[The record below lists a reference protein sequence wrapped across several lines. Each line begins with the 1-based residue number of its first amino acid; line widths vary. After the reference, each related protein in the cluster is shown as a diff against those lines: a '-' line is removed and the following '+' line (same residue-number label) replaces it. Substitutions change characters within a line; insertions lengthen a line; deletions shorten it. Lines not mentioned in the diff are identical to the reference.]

1 MIIELYFYNKAYIPN
16 SQNTTN
22 HFSKAHKNHAPKTE
36 NPLIICGL
44 QRHSR
49 QENQQTEVRTQE
61 LKMTKTKQQSAN
73 KLWLCTKQI
82 WLKNYGFGIYSASG
96 FSSSLFT

>member
-1 MIIELYFYNKAYIPN
+1 ML
-16 SQNTTN
+16 QNQ
-22 HFSKAHKNHAPKTE
+22 K

-82 WLKNYGFGIYSASG
+82 
-96 FSSSLFT
+96 